1 MTKII
6 DEALN
11 EPATEAPPAPEDFS
25 LGDWLLGVGPAT
37 AVYPFAGR
45 EIPLQARTTD
55 WSAQLL
61 ESMKNESGLEQDL
74 AWLAGHVT
82 DESITVDHLRHL
94 HSVAPGDYK
103 ALVEL
108 CQALDLKPRATISPR
123 FLPAASD

>member
-1 MTKII
+1 MPKIT

-11 EPATEAPPAPEDFS
+11 EPSGPRPEDVS

-45 EIPLQARTTD
+45 DIPLQARTND
-55 WSAQLL
+55 WTMQLL
-61 ESMKNESGLEQDL
+61 ESMKDASGLEQDL
-74 AWLAGHVT
+74 AWVAGHFSDPT
-82 DESITVDHLRHL
+82 ITVDHARHL
-94 HSVAPGDYK
+94 HAVAPGDYK

-108 CQALDLKPRATISPR
+108 CQALDLKPRALISPR

>member
-11 EPATEAPPAPEDFS
+11 EPATEAPPAPEDVS

-94 HSVAPGDYK
+94 HEVAAPDY
-103 ALVEL
+103 AELVNL
-108 CQALDLKPRATISPR
+108 VKALDLKPRAYLSPR

>member
-1 MTKII
+1 MSKIV

-11 EPATEAPPAPEDFS
+11 EPTAEAPLTPEDVN

-45 EIPLQARTTD
+45 EIPLVARTTD
-55 WSAQLL
+55 WGCELL
-61 ESMKNESGLEQDL
+61 DSMKGASDLEKDL
-74 AWLAGHVT
+74 AWLAGHVS
-82 DESITVDHLRHL
+82 DESLTAEHVRHLREVSL
-94 HSVAPGDYK
+94 GDYK

-108 CQALDLKPRATISPR
+108 CQALDFKPRAMLSPR